1 MSNPTD
7 LSQLQN
13 MDVRVSVEWGRTRIT
28 LEEARALGPEAILK
42 VDNEANDPV
51 EVRVQRQVDRARQD
65 GARGRQ
71 LRGADDSVRGRRR
84 VSAAAVGRN

>member
-28 LEEARALGPEAILK
+28 LEEARALGPDAILK
-42 VDNEANDPV
+42 VDSEVDDPV
-51 EVRVQRQVDRARQD
+51 EVRVNGKLIGRGKMVLVGDSYGVQMTQFVD
-65 GARGRQ
+65 GGT
-71 LRGADDSVRGRRR
+71 
-84 VSAAAVGRN
+84 